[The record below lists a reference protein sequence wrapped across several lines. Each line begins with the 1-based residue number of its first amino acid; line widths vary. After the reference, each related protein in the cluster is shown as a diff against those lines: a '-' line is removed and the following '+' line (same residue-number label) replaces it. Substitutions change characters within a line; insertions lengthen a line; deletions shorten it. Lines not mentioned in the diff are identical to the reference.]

1 MKFLSTAAAV
11 LLSVAPFAVT
21 ARSIDFFNSQSPIS
35 TNGIPV
41 KGDNPLE
48 YCANPS
54 GDVLEIKKVD
64 LSPNPPLPG
73 RTLTI
78 EASGTLKEPVE
89 KGAYVLLEVKYGLIT
104 LIRQKADLCDQLTN
118 VDLEC
123 PLNKGDLVLRK
134 QVDLP
139 SQIPPGKYTVHA
151 DVMSVDDE
159 RITCL
164 EAHNIEFKR
173 GSLF

>member
-1 MKFLSTAAAV
+1 MKLLSTAAAV

-64 LSPNPPLPG
+64 LSPNPPLP
-73 RTLTI
+73 
-78 EASGTLKEPVE
+78 
-89 KGAYVLLEVKYGLIT
+89 YVLLRYSRLSFRDIH
-104 LIRQKADLCDQLTN
+104 R
-118 VDLEC
+118 
-123 PLNKGDLVLRK
+123 
-134 QVDLP
+134 
-139 SQIPPGKYTVHA
+139 
-151 DVMSVDDE
+151 
-159 RITCL
+159 
-164 EAHNIEFKR
+164 
-173 GSLF
+173 